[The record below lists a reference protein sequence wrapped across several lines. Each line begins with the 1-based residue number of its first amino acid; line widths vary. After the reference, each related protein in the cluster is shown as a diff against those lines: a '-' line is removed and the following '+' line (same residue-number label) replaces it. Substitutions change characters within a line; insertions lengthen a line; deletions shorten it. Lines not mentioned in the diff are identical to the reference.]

1 MLIFSLGDDFVIYDK
16 KQIELYLNKIEYT
29 DEIKIN
35 YDTLCKLQIAHI
47 THIPYEN
54 IDVLNKIPLSL
65 EAQDLFD
72 KMIVRK
78 RGGYCFE
85 LNGLYSNLLK
95 SLGFNVTNLAGRFM
109 YQDGKTRMR
118 LHRILKVDIDGKS
131 YISDVG
137 ILSELPRKGLEFI
150 IEKAQSDGKCEYK
163 FGYNENLEGEYILYQ
178 KKPNKNWK
186 QIYSFSLEPQLDID
200 YVLPSFYCESHPN
213 SPFIN
218 SMKVARYTEDEHI
231 RFFDREL
238 IFYKNGKV
246 RKIEKVPADKVD
258 DVLKEY
264 FNIVVEKL

>member
-1 MLIFSLGDDFVIYDK
+1 MIYNK
-16 KQIELYLNKIEYT
+16 EQIDLYLKKMEYN
-29 DEIKIN
+29 DEIKID
-35 YDTLCKLQIAHI
+35 YETLCKLQIAHL

-54 IDVLNKIPLSL
+54 IDVLNRKPISL

-72 KMIVRK
+72 KMIVK
-78 RGGYCFE
+78 QRGGYCFE

-95 SLGFNVTNLAGRFM
+95 SLGFDVTNLAVRFI
-109 YQDGKTRMR
+109 YQDGNTRMR
-118 LHRILKVDIDGKS
+118 LHRILKIDIDDKS

-137 ILSELPRKGLEFI
+137 VLSELSRKSLEL
-150 IEKAQSDGKCEYK
+150 EAGKVQNDGKCDYK
-163 FGYNENLEGEYILYQ
+163 FEYNPKQEGEYILYQ
-178 KKPNKNWK
+178 RKPKKDWK

-231 RFFDREL
+231 RFFDGEL
-238 IFYKNGKV
+238 IFYKDGQV
-246 RKIEKVPADKVD
+246 IKIEKVREDKID

-264 FNIVVEKL
+264 FNIVIDNFVKVLV